1 MTRTLRFPVA
11 LAVLTL
17 LAVSSF
23 AQDRPLVGTVLDVD
37 EGAGRLQIEA
47 DDNRSARVPIE
58 IDSVSTTWHG
68 FGTVIADKPEI
79 FTGSSGLANVRLGDR
94 IEVRGTTRGDDV
106 IRALSV
112 TLLGRQVAAP
122 QVGVGETRLPTSV
135 ATPTVEQ
142 AVAAAA
148 GRIEGTIRQI
158 NDREGRLVIQTTD
171 RRMVTVTTY
180 RTTPVW
186 FRGTQYRVS
195 NLEVGD
201 RVRVETDARDARAP
215 EVVARR
221 IDVTQSVRD
230 GEEAPSGARVTM
242 LSGKVARTEP
252 GLDYAYVNDGRGEVR
267 VDMSQAEDAQGENIR
282 ARDLRAGDDV
292 EISGS
297 YNRVG
302 DMFLASTVR
311 FAGGDRRERDTPRSI
326 RYSVVTLSG
335 TVVETLADAAA
346 ISIRDRD
353 LDAVVRV
360 WAVDD
365 LLVQMRGN
373 ANTTADLLRV
383 NDSVLVQAFRDED
396 GNLIA
401 QTIRLRNR

>member
-1 MTRTLRFPVA
+1 MTRALRFSSVFT
-11 LAVLTL
+11 VLVL
-17 LAVSSF
+17 LALSSF

-37 EGAGRLQIEA
+37 EGAGRLQIEV
-47 DDNRSARVPIE
+47 DDDRTSRIPVE
-58 IDSVSTTWHG
+58 IDSVATTWHG

-79 FTGSSGLANVRLGDR
+79 FKGSAGLANVRLGDR
-94 IEVRGTTRGDDV
+94 IEVRGTTRGDNV
-106 IRALSV
+106 IRAMSV

-122 QVGVGETRLPTSV
+122 QVGVGETRPPTSV
-135 ATPTVEQ
+135 SSPTVEQ

-180 RTTPVW
+180 RSTPVW
-186 FRGTQYRVS
+186 YRGTQYRVS

-201 RVRVETDARDARAP
+201 RVRIETDARDTRAP

-221 IDVTQSVRD
+221 IDVTLSVRE

-242 LSGKVARTEP
+242 LSGKVTRTEP
-252 GLDYAYVNDGRGEVR
+252 GLDYSYVNDGRSEIR
-267 VDMSQAEDAQGENIR
+267 VDMSQAEGADGEAIR
-282 ARDLRAGDDV
+282 ARDLTAGDEV

-311 FAGGDRRERDTPRSI
+311 FGGTGTRERDAQRAI

-335 TVVETLADAAA
+335 TVVETLADAAT

-353 LDAVVRV
+353 LAAVVKV

-365 LLVQMRGN
+365 LLVQTRAN
-373 ANTTADLLRV
+373 TNTTADLLRV
-383 NDSVLVQAFRDED
+383 DDSVLVQAFRDEE